1 MSKRPWPVLA
11 IGALVVGLLVLLGLT
26 WLGSADS
33 SEQVRQA
40 KVTQTAVIC
49 VLASCVLLVWAAF
62 FSGLPQRTRLWLIG
76 GFFVFVAAFFVMFR
90 YRGVSGDLVPQFEP
104 RFSTASAELAD
115 VNWTSLR
122 GAADYPQ
129 FLGVDRIAHVEGVRL
144 ARNWSLDPPKL
155 LWRRP
160 VGRGWSGFAVSGNA
174 AVTHE
179 QHSAEERVVRYEL
192 STGRVEWASR
202 EVAHYTN
209 ALAGEGPR
217 ATPTIRD
224 GRVYAMGGTGLLT
237 VLDLDSGELL
247 WKRDV
252 FRDSGGKVPTWG
264 KSDSPLLLDDDELVV
279 VGAGS
284 ALSAYR
290 AEDGEPAWSVSD
302 VSPAYGSPL
311 LTTLAGIRQIVSFNA
326 DSLTGHDPEEGTV
339 LWRVGWPRQQPN
351 VAQPLILPGDR
362 VLASAGYGVGARLFH
377 ITEDGA
383 ELVWESLRLK
393 AKFAHLI
400 YYEGYVYGIDDGI
413 LVCLDP
419 ETGRRKWKRGRY
431 GHGQLLLVEDLLL
444 VQGEHGDIILIEP
457 SPDELRELAR
467 FTVMD
472 AKIWNTP
479 ALAGRYLLVRNDAE
493 AALFEMPV
501 VASGQ

>member
-1 MSKRPWPVLA
+1 MSRRLWPVLV
-11 IGALVVGLLVLLGLT
+11 IGALVVVLLALT

-33 SEQVRQA
+33 SEQIRQD
-40 KVTQTAVIC
+40 KVTLTGVIF
-49 VLASCVLLVWAAF
+49 VLACLALLVWAAF
-62 FSGLPQRTRLWLIG
+62 FSRLPHRTRRWLVG
-76 GFFVFVAAFFVMFR
+76 GFFMFIAAFFVMFR
-90 YRGVSGDLVPQFEP
+90 YRGVSGDLVPEFEP
-104 RFSTASAELAD
+104 RFRTASTELAD
-115 VNWTSLR
+115 VNRASLP

-129 FLGVDRIAHVEGVRL
+129 FLGPDRIAHVEGVHL
-144 ARNWSLDPPKL
+144 ARNWSLAPPKL

-160 VGRGWSGFAVSGNA
+160 VGRGWSGFAVVGNA
-174 AVTHE
+174 ALTHE

-202 EVAHYTN
+202 ELAHYEN

-217 ATPTIRD
+217 ATPTIHE

-237 VLDLDSGELL
+237 VLELESGELL

-264 KSDSPLLLDDDELVV
+264 KSDSPLLLDELVV
-279 VGAGS
+279 VGAGA

-290 AEDGEPAWSVSD
+290 ADDGSMAWSVSG

-311 LTTLAGIRQIVSFNA
+311 LTTLAGVRQIVSFNA

-339 LWRVGWPRQQPN
+339 LWEVPWPRRQPN

-377 ITEDGA
+377 ITRDGA
-383 ELVWESLRLK
+383 QLVWESLRLK

-400 YYEGYVYGIDDGI
+400 YYQGYVYGLDDGI

-472 AKIWNTP
+472 GKIWNTP

-501 VASGQ
+501 VANRS

>member
-1 MSKRPWPVLA
+1 MAILKRMWPVLA
-11 IGALVVGLLVLLGLT
+11 TGVMVVVLLALT

-33 SEQVRQA
+33 SEQIRQD
-40 KVTQTAVIC
+40 KVMITAVIF
-49 VLASCVLLVWAAF
+49 VVASLVLLVWAAF
-62 FSGLPQRTRLWLIG
+62 FAHPRTRRWLIG
-76 GFFVFVAAFFVMFR
+76 GAFLFIAAFPLMFR

-104 RFSTASAELAD
+104 RFKTASTDLAD
-115 VNWTSLR
+115 TDGTSLP
-122 GAADYPQ
+122 GARDYPQ
-129 FLGVDRIAHVEGVRL
+129 FLGADRIAHVEGVRL
-144 ARNWSLDPPKL
+144 ARDWSLDPPKL

-160 VGRGWSGFAVSGNA
+160 VGRGWSGFAVVGNA
-174 AVTHE
+174 AITHE

-217 ATPTIRD
+217 ATPTIHE

-237 VLDLDSGELL
+237 VLDLESGELL

-252 FRDSGGKVPTWG
+252 FRDSGGKVPIWG
-264 KSDSPLLLDDDELVV
+264 KSDSPLLVDELVI
-279 VGAGS
+279 VGAGTG
-284 ALSAYR
+284 LSAYR
-290 AEDGEPAWSVSD
+290 AESGEMAWSSEAAA
-302 VSPAYGSPL
+302 PAYGSPL
-311 LTTLAGIRQIVSFNA
+311 LTTLAGVRQIVSFNA
-326 DSLTGHDPEEGTV
+326 HSLTGHDPEEGIV
-339 LWRVGWPRQQPN
+339 LWEAPWEGNQPN
-351 VAQPLILPGDR
+351 VAQPLILDGDR
-362 VLASAGYGVGARLFH
+362 VLASAGYGIGAKLFH
-377 ITEDGA
+377 VTEDGV

-400 YYEGYVYGIDDGI
+400 YYEGYVYGLDDGI

-431 GHGQLLLVEDLLL
+431 GHGQLLLVDDLLL
-444 VQGEHGDIILIEP
+444 VQGEHGDIILIDP
-457 SPDELRELAR
+457 SPEELRELTR
-467 FTVMD
+467 FTALD
-472 AKIWNTP
+472 GKIWNTP

-501 VASGQ
+501 VASGRER

>member
-1 MSKRPWPVLA
+1 MTMSKRLWPVLV
-11 IGALVVGLLVLLGLT
+11 IGALVVGLLALT

-33 SEQVRQA
+33 SEQIRQD
-40 KVTQTAVIC
+40 KVTLTGVIL
-49 VLASCVLLVWAAF
+49 VLASLALLVWAAF
-62 FSGLPQRTRLWLIG
+62 FSRLPHRTRWWLVG
-76 GFFVFVAAFFVMFR
+76 GFFMFIAAFFVMFR
-90 YRGVSGDLVPQFEP
+90 YRGVSGDLVPEFEP
-104 RFSTASAELAD
+104 RFRTASTELAD
-115 VNWTSLR
+115 VNRALLP

-129 FLGVDRIAHVEGVRL
+129 FLGADRIAHVEGVHL
-144 ARNWSLDPPKL
+144 ARDWSVDPPKL

-160 VGRGWSGFAVSGNA
+160 VGRGWSGFAVVGNA

-202 EVAHYTN
+202 EVAHYEN

-217 ATPTIRD
+217 ATPTIHE

-237 VLDLDSGELL
+237 VLDLESGELL

-252 FRDSGGKVPTWG
+252 LRDSGGNEPTWG
-264 KSDSPLLLDDDELVV
+264 KSDSPLLLDGLVV
-279 VGAGS
+279 VGAGA

-290 AEDGEPAWSVSD
+290 ADDGELAWSVKG

-311 LTTLAGIRQIVSFNA
+311 LTTLAGVRQIVSFNA
-326 DSLTGHDPEEGTV
+326 DSLTGHDPEEGSV
-339 LWRVGWPRQQPN
+339 LWEVPWPRRQPN

-377 ITEDGA
+377 ITGDGA

-400 YYEGYVYGIDDGI
+400 YYQGYVYGLDDGI

-472 AKIWNTP
+472 GKIWNTP

-501 VASGQ
+501 VANRS

>member
-1 MSKRPWPVLA
+1 MSKRLWPVLA
-11 IGALVVGLLVLLGLT
+11 IGVLVVVLLGLT

-33 SEQVRQA
+33 SEQIRQE
-40 KVTQTAVIC
+40 KVMQTAVIL
-49 VLASCVLLVWAAF
+49 VLASLVSLLWAAF
-62 FSGLPQRTRLWLIG
+62 FSGLPQRTRRWLIG
-76 GFFVFVAAFFVMFR
+76 GFFVFVAAFFMMFR

-115 VNWTSLR
+115 VDRTSLR

-144 ARNWSLDPPKL
+144 ARNWSIDPPKL

-202 EVAHYTN
+202 ELAHYTN

-252 FRDSGGKVPTWG
+252 FRDSGGNVPTWG

-290 AEDGEPAWSVSD
+290 AKDGEPAWSVSD

-311 LTTLAGIRQIVSFNA
+311 VTTLAGVRQIVSFNA
-326 DSLTGHDPEEGTV
+326 DSLTGHDPEQGTV

-362 VLASAGYGVGARLFH
+362 VLASAGYGVGASSPVKKSRFC
-377 ITEDGA
+377 
-383 ELVWESLRLK
+383 S
-393 AKFAHLI
+393 
-400 YYEGYVYGIDDGI
+400 
-413 LVCLDP
+413 
-419 ETGRRKWKRGRY
+419 RRKFS
-431 GHGQLLLVEDLLL
+431 GQ
-444 VQGEHGDIILIEP
+444 VQGRCDSAERP
-457 SPDELRELAR
+457 S
-467 FTVMD
+467 
-472 AKIWNTP
+472 
-479 ALAGRYLLVRNDAE
+479 
-493 AALFEMPV
+493 
-501 VASGQ
+501 

>member
-1 MSKRPWPVLA
+1 MLRRFWPVIA
-11 IGALVVGLLVLLGLT
+11 IGVSVVVLLALT
-26 WLGSADS
+26 WLSSADS
-33 SEQVRQA
+33 SEQIRQD
-40 KVTQTAVIC
+40 KVILTAAILL
-49 VLASCVLLVWAAF
+49 LASVILLVWAAT
-62 FSGLPQRTRLWLIG
+62 QRTRRWILG
-76 GFFVFVAAFFVMFR
+76 GVFMIIAAFFSMFR

-104 RFSTASAELAD
+104 RFKTASTDLAD
-115 VNWTSLR
+115 ANRTSLP
-122 GAADYPQ
+122 GALDYPQ
-129 FLGVDRIAHVEGVRL
+129 FLGADRIAHVEGVRL
-144 ARNWSLDPPKL
+144 ARDWTLDPPKL

-160 VGRGWSGFAVSGNA
+160 VGRGWSGFAVVGNA
-174 AVTHE
+174 AITHE

-202 EVAHYTN
+202 EVAHYVN

-217 ATPTIRD
+217 ATPTIHE

-237 VLDLDSGELL
+237 VLDLESGELL

-264 KSDSPLLLDDDELVV
+264 KSDSPLLVDELVV
-279 VGAGS
+279 VGAGT
-284 ALSAYR
+284 ALAAYR
-290 AEDGEPAWSVSD
+290 AENGELAWSAEG

-311 LTTLAGIRQIVSFNA
+311 LTTLAGVRQIVSFNA
-326 DSLTGHDPEEGTV
+326 HSLTGHDPEEGTL
-339 LWRVGWPRQQPN
+339 LWEAPFEGQQPN
-351 VAQPLILPGDR
+351 VAQPLILDGDR
-362 VLASAGYGVGARLFH
+362 VLASAGYGIGAKLFH
-377 ITEDGA
+377 VTADGV
-383 ELVWESLRLK
+383 ELLWESLRLK

-400 YYEGYVYGIDDGI
+400 YYEGYVYGLDDGI

-431 GHGQLLLVEDLLL
+431 GHGQLLLVDDLLL
-444 VQGEHGDIILIEP
+444 VQGEHGDIILIDP
-457 SPDELRELAR
+457 SPEELRELTR

-472 AKIWNTP
+472 GKIWNTP

-501 VASGQ
+501 IASGS